1 MTDPAHIPGLGL
13 TEAVELKFVIVLLI
27 GLACIQSI
35 CVSCNYKLAYVRT
48 TFYSHG
54 IVGYK
59 LDRMGALW
67 EFIIMCVC
75 NVVITF
81 FWHMKAHSSLG
92 FLPTVL

>member
-1 MTDPAHIPGLGL
+1 MDW
-13 TEAVELKFVIVLLI
+13 
-27 GLACIQSI
+27 
-35 CVSCNYKLAYVRT
+35 LAYKASASLVIISWRT
-48 TFYSHG
+48 YVPHFIRG

-81 FWHMKAHSSLG
+81 FWHMKTHSGIG

>member
-1 MTDPAHIPGLGL
+1 MTVPAHIPGLGL
-13 TEAVELKFVIVLLI
+13 TEAVELKFVIGLLI

-35 CVSCNYKLAYVRT
+35 CVSCNYKLAYVCI
-48 TFYSHG
+48 TFYSWDC
-54 IVGYK
+54 IGYK

-81 FWHMKAHSSLG
+81 FWHIKTHSGIG